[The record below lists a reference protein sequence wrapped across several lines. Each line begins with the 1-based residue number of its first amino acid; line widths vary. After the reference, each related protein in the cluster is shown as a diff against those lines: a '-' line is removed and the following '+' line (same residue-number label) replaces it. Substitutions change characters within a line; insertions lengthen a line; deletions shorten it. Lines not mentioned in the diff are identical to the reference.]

1 MPKQTWYKVE
11 TRQPI
16 YRTYLVQA
24 DSSALAEQRLEN
36 DLANNRRDYDS
47 VDEWLL
53 AWEKITP
60 EDTEEIDDEEEVN
73 ATTIR
78 WRSLHVQEERA

>member
-1 MPKQTWYKVE
+1 MPKETWYKVE

-16 YRTYLVQA
+16 YRTYHVQA
-24 DSSALAEQRLEN
+24 DSAALAEQTLED
-36 DLANNRRDYDS
+36 DLAKTDRTIAMDTLDG
-47 VDEWLL
+47 DE
-53 AWEKITP
+53 EITP

>member
-1 MPKQTWYKVE
+1 MPKETWYKVE

-16 YRTYLVQA
+16 YRTYHVQA

-60 EDTEEIDDEEEVN
+60 EDTEEIDEVN
-73 ATTIR
+73 AHTIR
-78 WRSLHVQEERA
+78 FRSVHVQEERA

>member
-1 MPKQTWYKVE
+1 MPKETWYKVE

-16 YRTYLVQA
+16 YRTYHVQA

-60 EDTEEIDDEEEVN
+60 EDTEEIDEEEVN
-73 ATTIR
+73 AHTIR
-78 WRSLHVQEERA
+78 FRSVHVQEERA